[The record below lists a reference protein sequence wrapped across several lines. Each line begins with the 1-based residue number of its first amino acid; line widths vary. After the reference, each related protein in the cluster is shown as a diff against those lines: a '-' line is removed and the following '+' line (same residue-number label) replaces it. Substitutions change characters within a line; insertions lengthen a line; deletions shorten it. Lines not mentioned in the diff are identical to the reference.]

1 MLVSMRTRCRPS
13 AQATR
18 SLFDEYARTR
28 RADLRDRL
36 VGMHV
41 GLAYALAARYRGHGE
56 DLDDLRQVALI
67 ALTSAV
73 ERYDPERGV
82 SFSTFATPTILG
94 AIKRHL
100 RDRTWAVRPPR
111 AVHDRYLAV
120 ASASDALTG
129 DLGRTPTPAEIADWL
144 DCTIAE
150 VHEAIAVASHRAF
163 VSHDAGGDEDD
174 VDAVVEE
181 VGFGRAEHRH
191 ELDSLLQVLDPRNR
205 SVVEMS
211 YFADMTQSDI
221 GARIGVSQM
230 HVSRLLSRSMEALRA
245 AAAARHELV
254 LS

>member
-1 MLVSMRTRCRPS
+1 M
-13 AQATR
+13 
-18 SLFDEYARTR
+18 FDEYARTR
-28 RADLRDRL
+28 RADVRDRL

-41 GLAYALAARYRGHGE
+41 GLAYGLAARYRGHGE

-67 ALTSAV
+67 ALTSAI
-73 ERYDPERGV
+73 ERYDPQRGV

-94 AIKRHL
+94 ALKRHL

-129 DLGRTPTPAEIADWL
+129 DLGRAPTPAEIADWL
-144 DCTIAE
+144 GCTVAA
-150 VHEAIAVASHRAF
+150 VQEAIDVASSRTF
-163 VSHDAGGDEDD
+163 VSHDSVGGEDDD

-181 VGFGRAEHRH
+181 AGFGRAEHRH
-191 ELDSLLQVLDPRNR
+191 QLDALLGVLDPRNR

-211 YFADMTQSDI
+211 YFADMTQTDI

-230 HVSRLLSRSMEALRA
+230 HVSRLLSRSMEALRT